1 MFSVRLSLLVQAQA
15 QQLLVQEQRQL
26 VQEQPQPVPQ
36 R

>member
-15 QQLLVQEQRQL
+15 QQLLVQEQ
-26 VQEQPQPVPQ
+26 PQPVPQ